1 MKKRKC
7 TLVVLALAALC
18 FIVTGCSGMVDMAQ
32 SQPSYFASEEEIAA
46 AKDILG
52 DDLSAMKVSVD
63 GVIYS
68 YPMTVQFLLD
78 EGWEFPAEALAELD
92 PFPANTEYRNCEMS
106 RTLGEQEQ
114 TMDALVLLNESLEDI
129 PVGEAMVTIYGIDRS
144 QKHKMILPGG
154 ITWTSTIDDVKAA
167 YGEPTSEG
175 SSGSEETFINTIL
188 TYNYDSGHVRI
199 GFQTK
204 NGETQMTGVSFYAE

>member
-7 TLVVLALAALC
+7 TLVVLALVALC
-18 FIVTGCSGMVDMAQ
+18 FGVTGCSGAGVGGM
-32 SQPSYFASEEEIAA
+32 SQPAYYASEEEIAA
-46 AKDILG
+46 AVEILG
-52 DDLSAMKVSVD
+52 DDLSVMKVSVD

-68 YPMTVQFLLD
+68 YPMNVQFLLD
-78 EGWEFPAEALAELD
+78 EGWAFPAEALAELD

-199 GFQTK
+199 GFQTEDGVTK
-204 NGETQMTGVSFYAE
+204 MTGVSFFAE